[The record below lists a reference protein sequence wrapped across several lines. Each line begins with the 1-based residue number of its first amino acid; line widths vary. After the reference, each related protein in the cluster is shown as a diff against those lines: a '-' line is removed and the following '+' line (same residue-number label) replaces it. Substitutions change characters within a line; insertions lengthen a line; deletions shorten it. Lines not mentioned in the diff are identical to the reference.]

1 MLTQLEKEEVFD
13 RLKIIFSDI
22 TYLPE
27 VEPKLL
33 LAINECDRIE
43 LSFANVKNFARRFYE
58 TGRYET
64 EDEKKKWREIQWIF
78 ATCCVLIVSYQ
89 ERARERFWHS
99 VSQLVEAYP
108 MFTKLA
114 DKDELDLLLKFR
126 NMLVA
131 ATLVLNPRLNKELI
145 IYVAGRLE
153 GTQRRYITGKGQ
165 RDAVSMRVKIYEQEG
180 QITPEVRPY
189 RSNPDKLN
197 EKRGLSPIDTG
208 KPKKKRFEFQKGSL
222 LPNATMGG
230 MRAFS
235 GAGQLPTVDMGL
247 MSGQNSELPPQYL
260 LSSGSVLSVFDRER
274 AIRNAAHNTL
284 TPSNISH
291 IYGGGQDDFDLSE
304 LTAESMIKTEGR
316 VRQAQQGFASSAGH
330 LKKEGQGLGRP
341 HLGMLLDS
349 AVSVEHGPYLNP
361 TLPTPFPSQVQ
372 SGSVASYGLGSL
384 PTMSSGY
391 TSRGNFSHSSASM
404 FPSQRNM
411 ACPTDVLL
419 DPELHQ
425 QSSFSDEWHQY
436 PPYMGAF
443 SNPID
448 PQHPYRA
455 APKREGADGDSVEP
469 NNSYSSGHTSKDT
482 YSTNSRSDLS
492 SHSTTDMSRLTGSMH
507 QVYHSDLHTLAAIAA
522 AALSDPDANGL
533 PWQHE

>member
-1 MLTQLEKEEVFD
+1 MLTQLEKEEVFN

-89 ERARERFWHS
+89 ERAREKFWHS
-99 VSQLVEAYP
+99 VSTLMEAYP
-108 MFTKLA
+108 MFAELA
-114 DKDELDLLLKFR
+114 NRDELDLLLKFR

-189 RSNPDKLN
+189 RSNPEKLN
-197 EKRGLSPIDTG
+197 EKRGLSPIDAG

-222 LPNATMGG
+222 LSNATMND

-235 GAGQLPTVDMGL
+235 AAGQLPTVDMGL
-247 MSGQNSELPPQYL
+247 MSGQNSELPPRYL

-274 AIRNAAHNTL
+274 AIRNAAHNNL

-291 IYGGGQDDFDLSE
+291 IYGGGQDSYDLSE
-304 LTAESMIKTEGR
+304 LTAESMVKSDDG
-316 VRQAQQGFASSAGH
+316 VRPGHLGYASSAGYV
-330 LKKEGQGLGRP
+330 KKEGQELRRP

-349 AVSVEHGPYLNP
+349 AVTVERGPYLNP
-361 TLPTPFPSQVQ
+361 TLPAPFP
-372 SGSVASYGLGSL
+372 
-384 PTMSSGY
+384 
-391 TSRGNFSHSSASM
+391 
-404 FPSQRNM
+404 
-411 ACPTDVLL
+411 
-419 DPELHQ
+419 
-425 QSSFSDEWHQY
+425 
-436 PPYMGAF
+436 
-443 SNPID
+443 
-448 PQHPYRA
+448 
-455 APKREGADGDSVEP
+455 
-469 NNSYSSGHTSKDT
+469 
-482 YSTNSRSDLS
+482 
-492 SHSTTDMSRLTGSMH
+492 
-507 QVYHSDLHTLAAIAA
+507 
-522 AALSDPDANGL
+522 
-533 PWQHE
+533 